1 MELFYANPANIHAQ
15 EIVCDDFE
23 RKHILQAMRKTK
35 GDKMLVTD
43 GRGNVFETK
52 LLEQNPQLRLGI
64 IARRNVPA
72 QPLQLCLAIGFI
84 RPKRLDFVLEKG
96 TELGVNSFA
105 LIRSE
110 YANYSSDNLS
120 RFEKIT
126 RQAIKQS
133 RRYYLPGVE
142 VFADSHGFLEQST
155 GYDLKIAAIDSRR
168 ELLLRQLKK
177 LEFNSFNSLCLLI
190 GPEGGFS
197 GQEIV
202 DIEQHG
208 FLPVSLGNNRL
219 RAETAAISAVSVI
232 QQYMQN

>member
-52 LLEQNPQLRLGI
+52 LLEQKPQLRLGI

-84 RPKRLDFVLEKG
+84 RPRRLDFVLEKG
-96 TELGVNSFA
+96 TELGVNFFA

-142 VFADSHGFLEQST
+142 VFADSHVFLEQST

>member
-142 VFADSHGFLEQST
+142 VFADSHVFLEQST